1 MKKLS
6 ILKIGGK
13 VIDQQAELDLVL
25 QQFSKIKGPKILV
38 HGGGQKASVLAKR
51 LAIPV
56 QMLEGRRVTDKATLD
71 IVTMVYAGLIN
82 KQIISNLQKSDINAL
97 GLSGADLN
105 SIKASK
111 RKVQQHDFGFAGDI
125 EAVNTSAINM
135 LLKQKI
141 VPVFCAITHDQK
153 GQLLNTNADT
163 IASNLAIALSPFYK
177 VKLIFHFDK
186 KGVLKSPDDDDSV
199 IKKIAKKGYK
209 KFKNKGIIKNGMIP
223 KIDNAFHALDH
234 NVHQVIICGTNSK
247 GTKICL

>member
-13 VIDQQAELDLVL
+13 VIDNQTELTHILKI
-25 QQFSKIKGPKILV
+25 FTKIKGPKILV
-38 HGGGQKASVLAKR
+38 HGGGQKANKLSKQLG
-51 LAIPV
+51 IPTNII
-56 QMLEGRRVTDKATLD
+56 EGRRVTNKETLD
-71 IVTMVYAGLIN
+71 IATMVYAGLIN
-82 KQIISNLQKSDINAL
+82 KQIISQLQKHNTNSL
-97 GLSGADLN
+97 GLTGADLN
-105 SIKASK
+105 VIKADK
-111 RKVQQHDFGFAGDI
+111 RKVKKHDFGFAGDI
-125 EAVNTSAINM
+125 KMVNTKVIKM
-135 LLKQKI
+135 LIKKEI

-186 KGVLKSPDDDDSV
+186 KGVLKDAQNEDSV
-199 IKKIAKKGYK
+199 IKKITPKKYLAL
-209 KFKNKGIIKNGMIP
+209 KNKGIILNGMIP

-234 NVHQVIICGTNSK
+234 QVNKVIISGNHSK